1 MPPRN
6 KEKSLGYALLVAML
20 ATWPGL
26 FSVYF
31 VTPFWSKVLFAG
43 IAVCGAICSVVILV
57 ALVRESFH
65 QESPPATE
73 PDGPTLHRIVTAFRV
88 GGVALLIAAGIC
100 LYLVSRHHDMIVYA
114 IMTATSGVSVLAYSE
129 WLRHLAKRRE

>member
-1 MPPRN
+1 MPPRD

-57 ALVRESFH
+57 ALVGRAFTRNRR
-65 QESPPATE
+65 PATE